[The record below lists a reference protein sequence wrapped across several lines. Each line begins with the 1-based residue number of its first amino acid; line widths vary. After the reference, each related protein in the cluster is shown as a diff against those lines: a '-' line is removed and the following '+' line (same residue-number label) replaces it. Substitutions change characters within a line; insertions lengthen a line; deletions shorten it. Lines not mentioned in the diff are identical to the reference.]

1 MSLTVTCSRQ
11 NLPPDGS
18 TGSCRIER
26 PAMRHADRSFE
37 CGFIRHDV
45 IPLSLALAAVIAC
58 QGLLISP
65 AEAYRSSSG
74 PRVAGFGVLS
84 APVDRLGPTMRSDP
98 MMLPDSGFLGSGTA
112 GNVGNGR
119 SGLTPVFAPPAPPP
133 VPVVAPAPSVV
144 APSTARPKKA
154 KSRGRIILQ
163 KAQ

>member
-1 MSLTVTCSRQ
+1 
-11 NLPPDGS
+11 
-18 TGSCRIER
+18 
-26 PAMRHADRSFE
+26 
-37 CGFIRHDV
+37 
-45 IPLSLALAAVIAC
+45 
-58 QGLLISP
+58 
-65 AEAYRSSSG
+65 
-74 PRVAGFGVLS
+74 
-84 APVDRLGPTMRSDP
+84 

>member
-1 MSLTVTCSRQ
+1 
-11 NLPPDGS
+11 
-18 TGSCRIER
+18 
-26 PAMRHADRSFE
+26 MRHADRSFGG
-37 CGFIRHDV
+37 GFFRSEPIQF
-45 IPLSLALAAVIAC
+45 SLALAAVITF
-58 QGLLISP
+58 QGLLVSP
-65 AEAYRSSSG
+65 AAAYRSSSG

-133 VPVVAPAPSVV
+133 VPVVAPTPPAATPT
-144 APSTARPKKA
+144 AARPKKA

>member
-1 MSLTVTCSRQ
+1 
-11 NLPPDGS
+11 
-18 TGSCRIER
+18 
-26 PAMRHADRSFE
+26 MRHADKSFA
-37 CGFIRHDV
+37 CGLFRHGV
-45 IPLSLALAAVIAC
+45 IPFSFAVAAATAF

-98 MMLPDSGFLGSGTA
+98 MMLPDSGFLGSGSA

-119 SGLTPVFAPPAPPP
+119 SGLTPVFPPPVVQPVIAPAPP
-133 VPVVAPAPSVV
+133 VAAPS
-144 APSTARPKKA
+144 AARPKKA
-154 KSRGRIILQ
+154 HKARGRIILK